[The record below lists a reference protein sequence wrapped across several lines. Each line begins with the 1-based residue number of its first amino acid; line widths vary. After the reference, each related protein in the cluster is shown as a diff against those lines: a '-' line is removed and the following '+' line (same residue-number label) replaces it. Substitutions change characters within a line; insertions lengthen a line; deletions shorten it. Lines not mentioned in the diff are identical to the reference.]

1 MKTQLLALT
10 LLASTLAPALASA
23 ANLTCTRSEL
33 GNDNYFSITI
43 DSREITFSPHES
55 GFSVARSRVK
65 TKGTTYAILDQK
77 VPYASEG
84 VESVE
89 KVDALLIYNPAA
101 NTMNATVLV
110 GGIPFIAGEQLD
122 CSKN

>member
-1 MKTQLLALT
+1 MKTKLLIALALLAAPSFANA
-10 LLASTLAPALASA
+10 ASTI
-23 ANLTCTRSEL
+23 TCARGEL
-33 GNDNYFSITI
+33 GNDNHFSVTI

-65 TKGTTYAILDQK
+65 TKGSTYAILDQK
-77 VPYASEG
+77 VPYSSEG

-101 NTMNATVLV
+101 NTLNATVLL
-110 GGIPFIAGEQLD
+110 GGFPLVAGEQLD
-122 CSKN
+122 CTLN